1 MSWQSFCLWFLI
13 GFAGSAAF
21 GFGAFVVC
29 MCIVLLVCALAT
41 C

>member
-1 MSWQSFCLWFLI
+1 MNWALWCFWFMVS
-13 GFAGSAAF
+13 FAGSAAF